1 MRLLF
6 PAAAAGFLAYCA
18 LSVLL
23 GSAGMTA
30 YAALEK
36 RKASMEANLEELSSV
51 NRRLSGEIASLKSD
65 PDRAAADAR
74 SIGYLGK
81 GETAVLMGGAKAE
94 PSRVEIGEV
103 LPFVDPPA
111 LEDSTIK
118 AISLGVCIA
127 VLSALLMPSSR
138 SSGSRRRYR
147 ERLVQSASL
156 E

>member
-1 MRLLF
+1 MRFLL

-23 GSAGMTA
+23 GPAGMTA

-36 RKASMEANLEELSSV
+36 RKASMEANLEALAEV
-51 NRRLSGEIASLKSD
+51 NGRLSGELAALISD
-65 PDRAAADAR
+65 PDRTAADAR
-74 SIGYLGK
+74 SLGYLVK
-81 GETAVLMGGAKAE
+81 GETAVVMGGAKAE
-94 PSRVEIGEV
+94 PSRIEIGDV

-111 LEDSTIK
+111 LEDSSIK

-127 VLSALLMPSSR
+127 VLAALLTPSLHAA
-138 SSGSRRRYR
+138 GPRRRYR
-147 ERLVQSASL
+147 DRFVQSASL

>member
-1 MRLLF
+1 MRFLL

-23 GSAGMTA
+23 GPAGMTA

-36 RKASMEANLEELSSV
+36 RKASMEANLEALAEV
-51 NRRLSGEIASLKSD
+51 NGRLSGELAALISD
-65 PDRAAADAR
+65 PDRTAADAR
-74 SIGYLGK
+74 SLGYLGK
-81 GETAVLMGGAKAE
+81 GETAVVMGGAKAE
-94 PSRVEIGEV
+94 PSRIEIGDV

-111 LEDSTIK
+111 LEDSSIK

-127 VLSALLMPSSR
+127 VLAALLTPSLHAA
-138 SSGSRRRYR
+138 GPRRRYR
-147 ERLVQSASL
+147 DRFVQSASL